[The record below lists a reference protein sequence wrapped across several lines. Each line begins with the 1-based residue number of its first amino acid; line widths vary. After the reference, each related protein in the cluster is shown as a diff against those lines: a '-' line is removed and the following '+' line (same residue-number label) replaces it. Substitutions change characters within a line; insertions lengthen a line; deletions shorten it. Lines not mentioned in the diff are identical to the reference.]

1 MNAKILII
9 DDEEGVRYT
18 FKKFLSCYHHEVSTA
33 ENFDEAMR
41 YIASIDFDV
50 IFADIIL
57 KGKSGLEVLRMVK
70 EKNINC
76 PVIMMTGYPSDDTAA
91 ESDRLGAFD
100 YIQKPISKDT
110 IFSAINLAIQHKTMV
125 DEKKKFQK

>member
-18 FKKFLSCYHHEVSTA
+18 FKKFLSLYHHEVSTA

-41 YIASIDFDV
+41 CIESIDFDV
-50 IFADIIL
+50 ILADIIL
-57 KGKSGLEVLRMVK
+57 EGKSGLEVLRMIK
-70 EKNINC
+70 EKNIDC
-76 PVIMMTGYPSDDTAA
+76 PVIMMTGYPSEDTAS

-100 YIQKPISKDT
+100 YIPKPISKDKLL
-110 IFSAINLAIQHKTMV
+110 SAINLAIQHKTML
-125 DEKKKFQK
+125 DEKKKSKK

>member
-9 DDEEGVRYT
+9 DDNEGIRYT
-18 FKKFLSCYHHEVSTA
+18 FKKFLSSYHHEVSTA
-33 ENFDEAMR
+33 ENFDEAIML
-41 YIASIDFDV
+41 IASIDFDV

-57 KGKSGLEVLRMVK
+57 EGKSGLEVLRMVQ

-76 PVIMMTGYPSDDTAA
+76 PVIMITGYPSDDTAA

-100 YIQKPISKDT
+100 YIQKPISKDKILST
-110 IFSAINLAIQHKTMV
+110 INLGIQHKTMI
-125 DEKKKFQK
+125 DEKKKFKK

>member
-9 DDEEGVRYT
+9 DDDEGIRYT
-18 FKKFLSCYHHEVSTA
+18 FKRFLSSYHHEVSTA
-33 ENFDEAMR
+33 ENFDEAMK
-41 YIASIDFDV
+41 YIARIDFDV

-91 ESDRLGAFD
+91 ESDSLGAFD
-100 YIQKPISKDT
+100 YIQKPLSKDK
-110 IFSAINLAIQHKTMV
+110 ILSACNLAIEHKTMI
-125 DEKKKFQK
+125 DENMKFKK